1 MRPLRVYVDTSVFGG
16 AFDPEYRESTRLFFN
31 RAATGRFRLV
41 VSEQV
46 EAEINPAPEKV
57 KQRYGDILAQAEF
70 LPISDSIRL
79 LADIYRKNKA
89 VVRKSLPDAMHV
101 ALATINKCDGLIS
114 WNFKHIVRR
123 DKSLLFNVINADNGH
138 SQLFIATPKEV
149 HAL

>member
-16 AFDPEYRESTRLFFN
+16 AFDPEYRKPTKLFFD
-31 RAATGRFRLV
+31 RAAAGRFRIV

-57 KQRYGDILAQAEF
+57 KQGYGEIFAQAEF
-70 LPISDSIRL
+70 LPISDSISL
-79 LADIYRKNKA
+79 LAETYRKNGA
-89 VVRKSLPDAMHV
+89 VTQKSMPDALHV

-149 HAL
+149 YPI